1 MEPGCLV
8 GGGRNPREIPQEG
21 ERRQGQSQ
29 GREAPPRSSQRLCVH
44 TPSVQLGSVLSR
56 GGCVTLCHTWL
67 CHTWLP
73 HPFSR
78 CSGLAGR
85 RKDAER
91 SLPS

>member
-1 MEPGCLV
+1 MEPGCPV
-8 GGGRNPREIPQEG
+8 GGRRNPSEIPQEG

-29 GREAPPRSSQRLCVH
+29 GRGAPPRSSRMLCLH
-44 TPSVQLGSVLSR
+44 IPTIELGSVLSR
-56 GGCVTLCHTWL
+56 GGGVTL

-73 HPFSR
+73 HPFGR

-85 RKDAER
+85 RKDAEP